1 MNSSNN
7 DEDDVDDIPYL
18 HRVVLEAGGG
28 SDDLNVDDSS
38 NDDMGSHSSED
49 GNVSDWSIG
58 SSSEEDVIDIDY
70 DSEEDCIPLHKE
82 KTTIDDSFLE
92 LSDESKQLLT
102 WRLDKDESFSDWT
115 IEVHYEYELNLEFMV
130 GEQNKKGREV
140 KTYHVHRN
148 ILATGP
154 KKSGYFEALLKSGQF
169 SESSNNTSVVEL
181 PMDIAHKFEIFLDY
195 LYSPPSE
202 CKCLINR
209 YNHSSLLHLAKYFLV
224 PRLSEDVY
232 DFIKND
238 IQGIDQVEEYL
249 IEFGNAED
257 DEAKKIITLAAN
269 TCAANI
275 LHIKPIEYAHDGHPL
290 AHCNNNNQ
298 SSLLTTLS
306 PAIFLHIIIEA
317 RKSRDFINLSTK
329 KKDHICRLAISYFKL
344 HHSDLNSNYFVAVVS
359 ELYLPY
365 INHKNSGTLA
375 RHLLE
380 IMNATGWEKNVPGVI
395 KQYLTTALSK
405 HISMGSNTA
414 DEMFKLTQFLSKR
427 VVSDLFTEALNAKK
441 KLDCELPVG
450 DISCKLMSR
459 RFGQPVGSSVTIS
472 AIKSTDTIKYILFVL
487 CGYLNCTEI
496 MCSGVQVF
504 CDGKELNRHQLVCDA
519 GTITVLEIHCK

>member
-92 LSDESKQLLT
+92 LELSDESKQLLT

-115 IEVHYEYELNLEFMV
+115 IETHYDWELNLEFMM

-169 SESSNNTSVVEL
+169 SESSNSTSVVEL
-181 PMDIAHKFEIFLDY
+181 TMGIAHDFDVFLDY
-195 LYSPPSE
+195 LYSSPSE
-202 CKCLINR
+202 CKRLINR

-224 PRLSEDVY
+224 PKLLEDVY
-232 DFIKND
+232 DFIKKD
-238 IQGIDQVEEYL
+238 IQDIGYVKEYL
-249 IEFGNAED
+249 IEFENVED
-257 DEAKKIITLAAN
+257 DKAKEIITLAAN
-269 TCAANI
+269 VCAANI
-275 LHIKPIEYAHDGHPL
+275 LHIEPIEYASYGHPL
-290 AHCNNNNQ
+290 AHHNNNNE
-298 SSLLTTLS
+298 SSLLATLS
-306 PAIFLHIIIEA
+306 PAIFLHIITEA
-317 RKSRDFINLSTK
+317 RKSRDFINLSTE

-344 HHSDLNSNYFVAVVS
+344 HHSSLNSNYFVAIVS
-359 ELYLPY
+359 ELHLPFTS
-365 INHKNSGTLA
+365 HKKSATLA

-380 IMNATGWEKNVPGVI
+380 IMNATGWEKDMPGVI
-395 KQYLTTALSK
+395 KQYLMIALSK
-405 HISMGSNTA
+405 YN
-414 DEMFKLTQFLSKR
+414 
-427 VVSDLFTEALNAKK
+427 EAIYCRWNFQ
-441 KLDCELPVG
+441 V
-450 DISCKLMSR
+450 
-459 RFGQPVGSSVTIS
+459 
-472 AIKSTDTIKYILFVL
+472 DTVFVKA
-487 CGYLNCTEI
+487 CG
-496 MCSGVQVF
+496 F
-504 CDGKELNRHQLVCDA
+504 
-519 GTITVLEIHCK
+519 